1 MMRRDL
7 KDVFEPLSGQTVA
20 GKTVEACLPAPGIS
34 GGSRS
39 MSKPSETPPTKP
51 STPLPR
57 LIAIGALGLGLVV
70 LGAAF
75 VQKGLTPKP
84 VETALPEGCNARA
97 FAEIGGPFSLVNQDN
112 LAVTEKSF
120 LGKPALIYF
129 GFTYCPDICP
139 LSLQTMR
146 LASLD
151 PERDT
156 PAALKAYVASAGFPE
171 NLQALTGSVEQ
182 VAAAAKAYKVGF
194 RKSVPEGSAAKDY
207 LIDHTSIFYLVDR
220 QGKLSTFFS
229 ADPDPKVMGQCLAA
243 LSKNGL

>member
-1 MMRRDL
+1 
-7 KDVFEPLSGQTVA
+7 
-20 GKTVEACLPAPGIS
+20 
-34 GGSRS
+34 
-39 MSKPSETPPTKP
+39 MSNPPETPHAKP
-51 STPLPR
+51 FASLPR
-57 LIAIGALGLGLVV
+57 WIAFGALGLGLIV

-75 VQKGLTPKP
+75 VQKGLAPKP
-84 VETALPEGCNARA
+84 LEASLPEGCNARA

-112 LAVTEKSF
+112 VAVTEKTF
-120 LGKPALIYF
+120 AGKPALIYF

-146 LASLD
+146 LALDEAKTVAGSKAGDIQPLLISLD

-171 NLQALTGSVEQ
+171 KLQALTGSVEQ

-194 RKSVPEGSAAKDY
+194 RKSVPEGAAAKDY
-207 LIDHTSIFYLVDR
+207 LIDHTSIFYLIDR
-220 QGKLSTFFS
+220 QGKLATFFS
-229 ADPDPKVMGQCLAA
+229 ADPDPKAMGQCLAA

>member
-1 MMRRDL
+1 L
-7 KDVFEPLSGQTVA
+7 FAL
-20 GKTVEACLPAPGIS
+20 
-34 GGSRS
+34 
-39 MSKPSETPPTKP
+39 
-51 STPLPR
+51 
-57 LIAIGALGLGLVV
+57 GALGFGLVV

-75 VQKGLTPKP
+75 VQKGLAPKP
-84 VETALPEGCNARA
+84 VKTALPEGCNARA

-112 LAVTEKSF
+112 VAVTEKTF
-120 LGKPALIYF
+120 AGKPALIYF

-146 LASLD
+146 LALDEAKTAPGSKAGDIQPILISLD

-156 PAALKAYVASAGFPE
+156 PAALKTYVTSGGFPKK
-171 NLQALTGSVEQ
+171 LQGLTGSVEQ
-182 VAAAAKAYKVGF
+182 VAAAAKAFKVGF

-220 QGKLSTFFS
+220 QGKLATFFS
-229 ADPDPKVMGQCLAA
+229 ADPDPKAMGQCLAA

>member
-1 MMRRDL
+1 
-7 KDVFEPLSGQTVA
+7 
-20 GKTVEACLPAPGIS
+20 
-34 GGSRS
+34 
-39 MSKPSETPPTKP
+39 MSKPSEAPPTKP

-57 LIAIGALGLGLVV
+57 LIALGALGLGLVV
-70 LGAAF
+70 LGGAF
-75 VQKGLTPKP
+75 VQKGLAPKP

-112 LAVTEKSF
+112 VAVTEKTF
-120 LGKPALIYF
+120 VGKPALIYF

-146 LASLD
+146 LALDEAKKVSGSKAGDIQPILISLD

-156 PAALKAYVASAGFPE
+156 PAALKAYVTSGGFPE
-171 NLQALTGSVEQ
+171 KLQGLTGSVEQ
-182 VAAAAKAYKVGF
+182 VTAAAKAFKVGF
-194 RKSVPEGSAAKDY
+194 RKSVPEGSSAGDY
-207 LIDHTSIFYLVDR
+207 LIDHTSIFYLLDR
-220 QGKLSTFFS
+220 QGKLATFFS